1 MILYQWPIIC
11 WCTVHHYFKWLVLIG
26 GLQICSTFSK
36 QREGSV
42 QASWN
47 ERNVLASWSRT
58 CLGILKHGDQVPTK
72 YLFVSTHCMYVD
84 KVHAAICSRT
94 ISLAIATRWCC
105 WHGKTEI
112 FTSLDTGLT
121 RNSLRP
127 AHRVRCYPGP
137 VLSGRTFLS
146 RTGMVCTYEVWVIG
160 GILGMSCPWLNF
172 FCDVWK

>member
-1 MILYQWPIIC
+1 MISFDWRITNLLYIQQ
-11 WCTVHHYFKWLVLIG
+11 TEGRV
-26 GLQICSTFSK
+26 CSGQLKRAKCSCFLESDMF
-36 QREGSV
+36 
-42 QASWN
+42 
-47 ERNVLASWSRT
+47 RNLET
-58 CLGILKHGDQVPTK
+58 DGDQVPTK
-72 YLFVSTHCMYVD
+72 YLFVSTHCIYVD
-84 KVHAAICSRT
+84 NVHAAICSRT

-112 FTSLDTGLT
+112 FTSPDTGLT

-160 GILGMSCPWLNF
+160 GILGMSCPWLN
-172 FCDVWK
+172 